1 MRKKDKKKLKYA
13 LIYLRYILPPILML
27 LVLAT
32 LFIPSYRYVIAGE
45 IDDNISGFSL
55 IHTSFEEVRKVIF
68 ATGEQDAGEL
78 LFSRI
83 VFGLLIGFVI
93 LWIVGFASAVYSA
106 IVALSYF
113 LGNDEEA
120 LEKSRTLF
128 ITFFPNRIFL
138 SIVQTFIL
146 PIALFAYA
154 LIPIYDG
161 IWGIRVAVVLTAPD
175 AFIFTLVILA
185 TIFILSAITAPW
197 ERRFDAD
204 LFKKKKRIVA
214 ESNDEV
220 DEDALERENT
230 KAKVYDKEK
239 IAKIRSIFESED
251 KQ

>member
-27 LVLAT
+27 IVVAT

-45 IDDNISGFSL
+45 IDDNMSVFSL
-55 IHTSFEEVRKVIF
+55 MNTSYETVRKVIF
-68 ATGEQDAGEL
+68 AAGEQDAGEL

-83 VFGLLIGFVI
+83 VFGLLIGVVI

-138 SIVQTFIL
+138 SMVQTLVL
-146 PIALFAYA
+146 PITLFAYA

-161 IWGIRVAVVLTAPD
+161 IWGIRVAVVLAAPD
-175 AFIFTLVILA
+175 AFIFTLVALA
-185 TIFILSAITAPW
+185 IIFILSAVTAPW

-204 LFKKKKRIVA
+204 LFKKKKMIVA
-214 ESNDEV
+214 ESNDEI
-220 DEDALERENT
+220 DEYAFERENT
-230 KAKVYDKEK
+230 KTKVQDKEK
-239 IAKIRSIFESED
+239 NAKIRSIFDSEH